1 MPLPVLDC
9 DLFAGIGITIFA
21 EMGTGIVLTDVL
33 ARYTSTQDPLP
44 FVFVVFGSSEI
55 ERV

>member
-21 EMGTGIVLTDVL
+21 EMGTCIVLTDVL
-33 ARYTSTQDPLP
+33 TYNATTELTLP
-44 FVFVVFGSSEI
+44 GIFVIFSFDGVC
-55 ERV
+55 